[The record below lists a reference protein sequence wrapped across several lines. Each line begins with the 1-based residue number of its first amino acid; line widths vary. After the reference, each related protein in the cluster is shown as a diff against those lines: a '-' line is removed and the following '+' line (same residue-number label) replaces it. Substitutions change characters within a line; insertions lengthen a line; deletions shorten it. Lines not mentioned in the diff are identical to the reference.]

1 MKTGMAQL
9 AALLKGA
16 KEDEGSSGSLNIQI
30 EEVIPYLCLSD
41 RLKSEP
47 FQDIQIDIKYKQE
60 T

>member
-1 MKTGMAQL
+1 MAQL